1 MRGWER
7 AKQTEQTKI
16 GLHDEPASEHYKI
29 PEKQSKTTWKT
40 KGNKRNNYTNMKIMT
55 LK

>member
-1 MRGWER
+1 MSQQVNTIKYLKT
-7 AKQTEQTKI
+7 KQNNM
-16 GLHDEPASEHYKI
+16 
-29 PEKQSKTTWKT
+29 KT